1 MESTNKNGLVR
12 SHRPK
17 IIALIRLLDIAII
30 GLSLQ
35 LLLNHYELD
44 FLLFQVWWL
53 LIAITTF
60 AFFAELNL
68 LYNAPR
74 GVNLIT
80 ESQRTGGAWIGVLLA
95 FFCIIQFKSS
105 LIATGY
111 QQLFWVWLAIVP
123 ALLILWHL
131 AVRLL
136 INYCRAIGR
145 NTRQVAIIGATD
157 LGFELENIFKKDTWL
172 GFSFKGFFD
181 DRFINESGRIQR
193 PTLTLSGNTQELIQ
207 MIHEQ
212 KIDIV
217 YITLPLKAEKRIKQ
231 ILDALSDTTAAVY
244 YVPDLLVFD
253 LLRARMDNMGGIP
266 IISIHDTPFYGV
278 DGFTKRMFD
287 IIVSTFILILISIPL
302 LLIAIGVKITSPG
315 PVIFKQRRYGFRGE
329 KISVWKFRSMTTCDD
344 GEQVQQATKNDMRIT
359 KFGGFLRRTS
369 LDELPQFINVL
380 QGRMS
385 IIGPRPHAVA
395 HNEYYR
401 GQIKGYML
409 RHKVKPGITGL
420 AQIKGYRGETDTL
433 EKMDARIQC
442 DLEYIRNWSLML
454 DIKIFFLTIFKGF
467 FSKQAY

>member
-1 MESTNKNGLVR
+1 MQNNGLIR
-12 SHRPK
+12 PHRPK
-17 IIALIRLLDIAII
+17 IIALIRLSDIAII

-35 LLLNHYELD
+35 LLLNYYGLD

-53 LIAITTF
+53 LIAIMSF
-60 AFFAELNL
+60 EFFAELNL

-74 GVNLIT
+74 GVNLIIET
-80 ESQRTGGAWIGVLLA
+80 QRTGGAWIGVVLA
-95 FFCIIQFKSS
+95 FFLIIQFKPA
-105 LIATGY
+105 LISKGY
-111 QQLFWVWLAIVP
+111 EQLYWVWLISVP

-131 AVRLL
+131 AIRLL
-136 INYCRAIGR
+136 INYCRALGR

-157 LGFELENIFKKDTWL
+157 LGFELENIFKKDSWL
-172 GFSFKGFFD
+172 GFSFIGYFD
-181 DRFINESGRIQR
+181 DRMKNDIGRLQHKGID
-193 PTLTLSGNTQELIQ
+193 LAGNTEKLIQ

-212 KIDIV
+212 KVDIV

-244 YVPDLLVFD
+244 YVPDLFVFD
-253 LLRARMDNMGGIP
+253 LLRARMDNMSGIP

-287 IIVSTFILILISIPL
+287 IIVASFILILISIPL
-302 LLIAIGVKITSPG
+302 LLIALGVKITSPG
-315 PVIFKQRRYGFRGE
+315 PVIFKQHRYGFRGE
-329 KISVWKFRSMTTCDD
+329 KISVWKFRSMTACDD
-344 GEQVQQATKNDMRIT
+344 GLHIQQATKNDQRTT
-359 KFGGFLRRTS
+359 KFGSFLRRTS

-420 AQIKGYRGETDTL
+420 AQIKGFRGETDTL
-433 EKMDARIQC
+433 DKMDGRIQC

-454 DIKIFFLTIFKGF
+454 DIKIFVLTIFKGF
-467 FSKQAY
+467 SSKQAY